1 MKNYETI
8 VIFHPEVEKEAQDTV
23 AAKVKEIVTSCH
35 GTEEEI
41 TMNVWGKRKLAY
53 LVQKQDHG
61 FYVQFNYKADG
72 EVVEKLATLF
82 RVTDNVIKSMTV
94 LDENQG

>member
-8 VIFHPEVEKEAQDTV
+8 VVFHPEVEKESQDLV
-23 AAKVKEIVTSCH
+23 SSKIKEIVKSCN
-35 GTEEEI
+35 GTEEEFAV
-41 TMNVWGKRKLAY
+41 NVWGKRRLAY
-53 LVQKQDHG
+53 LVQKNDHG
-61 FYVQFNYKADG
+61 FYIQFNYKAAG

-94 LDENQG
+94 LNEN

>member
-8 VIFHPEVEKEAQDTV
+8 LIFHPDTDKDAQDTV
-23 AAKVKEIVTSCH
+23 AAKVKDIVKNCK
-35 GTEEEI
+35 GPEEEF
-41 TMNVWGKRKLAY
+41 TMNVWGKRRLAY
-53 LVQKQDHG
+53 LVKKQDHG
-61 FYVQFNYKADG
+61 NYVQFNYKARG

-94 LDENQG
+94 LNEN